1 MKIIEII
8 AGVLRA
14 AIHSARLSFIALIC
28 VTRQRRQEHALF
40 ESRTS
45 TQTNLID
52 DRIIRKRQRNTSVVC
67 DTGAELL
74 I

>member
-1 MKIIEII
+1 
-8 AGVLRA
+8 V
-14 AIHSARLSFIALIC
+14 HP
-28 VTRQRRQEHALF
+28 LF
-40 ESRTS
+40 EGRTS

-52 DRIIRKRQRNTSVVC
+52 YRIIRKRQRNTSVVC